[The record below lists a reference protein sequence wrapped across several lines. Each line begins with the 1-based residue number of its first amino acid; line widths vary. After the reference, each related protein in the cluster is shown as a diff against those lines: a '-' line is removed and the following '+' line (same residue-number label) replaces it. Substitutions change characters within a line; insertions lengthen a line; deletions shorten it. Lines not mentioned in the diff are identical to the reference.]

1 MTAKFCQQCG
11 HKLLPDQRMAEN
23 KRQEPDEDH
32 WDVVEGPAHFTFD
45 LPKDRAKVLAKA
57 KPKPRAPP
65 DVVSLGPK
73 ELLATLP
80 DMSKEEKRRLKQ
92 ALELEERQ
100 EAWSAM
106 ERHRILIEQE
116 VSPHRDEGHQQS
128 TMRWSRGLPGIS
140 AQFCRSSSLM

>member
-1 MTAKFCQQCG
+1 M
-11 HKLLPDQRMAEN
+11 PDQRKAKN
-23 KRQEPDEDH
+23 KRQEPEEDH
-32 WDVVEGPAHFTFD
+32 WDVVDGPAHFTFD
-45 LPKDRAKVLAKA
+45 LPKERAKALAKA

-106 ERHRILIEQE
+106 ERHRILMEYKISSAVHNAGSIQFFLGSAPSLAETAHSCE
-116 VSPHRDEGHQQS
+116 SAIQQGWQAQS
-128 TMRWSRGLPGIS
+128 S
-140 AQFCRSSSLM
+140 ARS